1 MWQWNTGI
9 LVHLRWILELGSGFK
24 AEADVAI
31 KCVKV
36 EKRKQ
41 TNKKLVC
48 VCVFVFRVGKRRE
61 EINLNQS

>member
-9 LVHLRWILELGSGFK
+9 LAHLRWILELGSGFK

-36 EKRKQ
+36 EERKQ

-48 VCVFVFRVGKRRE
+48 VCLCFVWGKGEKR
-61 EINLNQS
+61 